1 MANNFLFEVVTPHH
15 LVLSQEV
22 EEVTAPGAEGEF
34 GVLPGHTQFFTTLK
48 IGEVAYRQGKEQR
61 HLAVTEGFAEILPDR
76 VTILAAAAELAPE
89 IDVER
94 AHQAKERAE
103 KQLKQLTP
111 ENEEF
116 YVVTGALDRA
126 NNRLAVANKRK

>member
-1 MANNFLFEVVTPHH
+1 MANNFLFEVVTPHR
-15 LVLSQEV
+15 LVLSEEV

-48 IGEVAYRQGKEQR
+48 IGEVAYRQGKEER

-76 VTILAAAAELAPE
+76 VTILAEAAESAPE
-89 IDVER
+89 IDVDR
-94 AHQAKERAE
+94 ARQAKERAE
-103 KQLKQLTP
+103 KQLKQLTS

-116 YVVTGALDRA
+116 SVIMGALERA
-126 NNRLAVANKRK
+126 NNRLAVAGKKR

>member
-1 MANNFLFEVVTPHH
+1 MGSNFLFEVVTPHH

-48 IGEVAYRQGKEQR
+48 IGEIAYRQGKEQR
-61 HLAVTEGFAEILPDR
+61 YLAVTAGFAEVLPDR
-76 VTILAAAAELAPE
+76 VTILAEAAELAPE

-94 AHQAKERAE
+94 ARQAKERAE

-116 YVVTGALDRA
+116 YVVMGALERA
-126 NNRLAVANKRK
+126 MNRLAVASRRR

>member
-34 GVLPGHTQFFTTLK
+34 GALPGHTQFFTTLK
-48 IGEVAYRQGKEQR
+48 IGEVMYRQGKEQ
-61 HLAVTEGFAEILPDR
+61 HHMAVTEGFVEVLPDR
-76 VTILAAAAELAPE
+76 VTILAEAAELAQE

-94 AHQAKERAE
+94 ARQAKERAE

-116 YVVTGALDRA
+116 YVVTAALDRA
-126 NNRLAVANKRK
+126 NNRLAVAGKRK

>member
-76 VTILAAAAELAPE
+76 VTILAEAAELAQE

-94 AHQAKERAE
+94 ARQAKERAE

-116 YVVTGALDRA
+116 YVVMGAVERA
-126 NNRLAVANKRK
+126 NNRLSVANKRK